1 MSRNQNSEWPLI
13 KQGRLHVR
21 NSHLLKGREATEITL
36 TAYKIEK
43 KKYQGD
49 DRTHRQ
55 SVRN

>member
-43 KKYQGD
+43 KIPGRRSD
-49 DRTHRQ
+49 APTECT
-55 SVRN
+55 